1 MKREELK
8 AMGLT
13 DEQVESVMAKN
24 GAEVA
29 ALNTQITTLQSEKSQ
44 LENDKK
50 VITKEKEDKEK
61 AIADLQKNSISKD
74 EYDKKIKEI
83 EDNAENEDYIYNDLL
98 NKGLDDAKVLKDDL
112 TREAFISLINKDK
125 DKIKLSDDK
134 KSLIG
139 LKEITDNYKKQAPHF
154 FEKKKANGYEPVNP
168 EGDRGDD
175 DGEISMATNFAKEAN
190 KSESQNTKSQFFN

>member
-13 DEQVESVMAKN
+13 DGQVESVMAKN

-61 AIADLQKNSISKD
+61 ALEDLQKNSISKD

-83 EDNAENEDYIYNDLL
+83 EENAKNEKADYILSQLVD
-98 NKGLDDAKVLKDDL
+98 KALDDAKILKNENSRKAVKGLLDM
-112 TREAFISLINKDK
+112 EKVSIGKDEK
-125 DKIKLSDDK
+125 TLV
-134 KSLIG
+134 G
-139 LKEITDNYKKQAPHF
+139 LKEQLDELKKTDSYF
-154 FEKKKANGYEPVNP
+154 FEKKASGYVPVDP
-168 EGDRGDD
+168 EGSKGDEGD
-175 DGEISMATNFAKEAN
+175 EISMATNFAKEAN
-190 KSESQNTKSQFFN
+190 KSESQETKSQFFN

>member
-29 ALNTQITTLQSEKSQ
+29 ALNTQITTLKSEKAQ

-61 AIADLQKNSISKD
+61 AIADLQKDSISKE
-74 EYDKKIKEI
+74 EYDKKVKEI
-83 EDNAENEDYIYNDLL
+83 EENARKENEEYVYNDLL
-98 NKGLDDAKVLKDDL
+98 NKGLDDAKVLKDEI
-112 TREAFISLINKDK
+112 TRTAIISLINKDK
-125 DKIKLSDDK
+125 DKTKISDDK
-134 KSLIG
+134 KSIVG
-139 LKEITDNYKKQAPHF
+139 LKELIEDYKKQAPHF
-154 FEKKKANGYEPVNP
+154 FEKKASGYSPVNP
-168 EGDRGDD
+168 EGDKGDG
-175 DGEISMATNFAKEAN
+175 DGEVSMASNFAKRNNAEDKA
-190 KSESQNTKSQFFN
+190 EKSQFFD

>member
-74 EYDKKIKEI
+74 EYDQKIKEI
-83 EDNAENEDYIYNDLL
+83 EENAKKENEDYIYNDLL

-112 TREAFISLINKDK
+112 TREAFISLLNKDK

-139 LKEITDNYKKQAPHF
+139 LKEITDNYKNKHHISLKR
-154 FEKKKANGYEPVNP
+154 KKPMVMN
-168 EGDRGDD
+168 
-175 DGEISMATNFAKEAN
+175 
-190 KSESQNTKSQFFN
+190 Q

>member
-50 VITKEKEDKEK
+50 VITKEKEDKEIK
-61 AIADLQKNSISKD
+61 KENNSHFD
-74 EYDKKIKEI
+74 MKI
-83 EDNAENEDYIYNDLL
+83 
-98 NKGLDDAKVLKDDL
+98 
-112 TREAFISLINKDK
+112 
-125 DKIKLSDDK
+125 
-134 KSLIG
+134 
-139 LKEITDNYKKQAPHF
+139 
-154 FEKKKANGYEPVNP
+154 
-168 EGDRGDD
+168 
-175 DGEISMATNFAKEAN
+175 
-190 KSESQNTKSQFFN
+190 